1 MAHCQAIMGLVRP
14 AGLLLGALLAFGV
27 NGEAPAGNLAQL
39 PGQDSDFERCRAIK
53 EDSARLRCY
62 EEALPNRADKQQP
75 SVAGTWRLV
84 RTPNP
89 TGGADAISIIQT
101 ADISR
106 SDLDLA
112 GLMIRCAETTTE
124 VLIVLVR
131 PFPPRARPQVT
142 IGTGSKRLDFT
153 ASVAPPG
160 LMLLL
165 PPEANALAAGSWQ
178 TEPELTIEVADE
190 HAPIHGVVPLT
201 GIGPALRQ
209 LRLTCASK

>member
-1 MAHCQAIMGLVRP
+1 MTGLLRP
-14 AGLLLGALLAFGV
+14 AGLLLGAWLAVGV
-27 NGEAPAGNLAQL
+27 NGEAPAGKLAQL
-39 PGQDSDFERCRAIK
+39 LGQDNDFERCRAIK
-53 EDSARLRCY
+53 EDGARLRCY
-62 EEALPNRADKQQP
+62 EEAIPNRSDKQQP
-75 SVAGTWRLV
+75 SDAGTWRLV

-131 PFPPRARPQVT
+131 PFPPRAHPEVT
-142 IGTGSKRLDFT
+142 IGAGSKHLDFT
-153 ASVAPPG
+153 ASVAAPG

-165 PPEANALAAGSWQ
+165 PPEANALAAGPWQ
-178 TEPELTIEVADE
+178 TEPELRIEIADE
-190 HAPIHGVVPLT
+190 RAPIHGVVPLT
-201 GIGPALRQ
+201 GLGAALRQ

>member
-1 MAHCQAIMGLVRP
+1 MTGLLRP
-14 AGLLLGALLAFGV
+14 AGLVLGAWLAVGV

-39 PGQDSDFERCRAIK
+39 LGQDNDFERCRAIK
-53 EDSARLRCY
+53 EEGARLRCY
-62 EEALPNRADKQQP
+62 EEAIPNRSDKQQP
-75 SVAGTWRLV
+75 SDAGTWRLV

-131 PFPPRARPQVT
+131 PFPPRAHPEVT
-142 IGTGSKRLDFT
+142 IGAGNKHLDFT

-165 PPEANALAAGSWQ
+165 PPEANALAAGPWQ
-178 TEPELTIEVADE
+178 TEPELTIEIADE
-190 HAPIHGVVPLT
+190 RAPIHGVVPLT
-201 GIGPALRQ
+201 GLGAALRQ

>member
-1 MAHCQAIMGLVRP
+1 MAHCQAMTAFFRP
-14 AGLLLGALLAFGV
+14 AGLLLGALLAVGL
-27 NGEAPAGNLAQL
+27 NGEAAAGNLAQL
-39 PGQDSDFERCRAIK
+39 PGQDNDFERCRAIK

-62 EEALPNRADKQQP
+62 EEAIPNRSDKP

-89 TGGADAISIIQT
+89 AGGADAISIIQT

-112 GLMIRCAETTTE
+112 GLMIRCAEPTTE

-131 PFPPRARPQVT
+131 PFQPRAHPVVT
-142 IGTGSKRLDFT
+142 IGAGGKRLDFT
-153 ASVAPPG
+153 TSVAPPG

-165 PPEANALAAGSWQ
+165 PPEANVLAAGPWQ
-178 TEPELTIEVADE
+178 MEPEITVEVADE
-190 HAPIHGVVPLT
+190 RSPIHGVVPLT
-201 GIGPALRQ
+201 GLGTALRQ